1 MPTASSDVS
10 QDDSELEALRTG
22 IRDVLEREASRDRVQ
37 GFVGGGLT
45 LYQGLWAKASELG
58 WLALAI
64 PDEHGGLGLDF
75 AALAIL
81 YEELGRFVA
90 PLPLVG
96 TMLVAEALATAGSP
110 EQQALW
116 LPRIA
121 AGEIPAS
128 PAVHCSEATGVSMT
142 GAGSMLSLSGHADDL
157 IEGATARLL
166 LIAATEADGTPRHVL
181 LEPEADGVTVVVEP
195 TMDQTRHLARVQ
207 FENTLIP
214 ADRLLPGPA
223 GALNDALLTHAALAL
238 ACDAMGGAAAIFEL
252 TIDYLKIRE
261 QFGRPIGSFQ
271 ALKHRCADHKVALE
285 ASGAVVREAV
295 AKRASGAPDAP
306 LYAAMA
312 KFYACDVYAAIA
324 TDAVQLHGG
333 IGFTWEHPCHLF
345 LKRAKLNEALF
356 GAAAAHAD
364 RAANLLLAA

>member
-1 MPTASSDVS
+1 MS
-10 QDDSELEALRTG
+10 QADAELEALRNG
-22 IRDVLEREASRDRVQ
+22 IRDVLEREATRDRVQ
-37 GFVGGGLT
+37 SFVAGGLT
-45 LYQGLWAKASELG
+45 LDGPLWAKASELG

-64 PDEHGGLGLDF
+64 PEDHGGLGLDF
-75 AALAIL
+75 AGLAIL

-121 AGEIPAS
+121 AGEVPAS
-128 PAVHCSEATGVSMT
+128 LAVHCPAAAGVSMARV
-142 GAGSMLSLSGHADDL
+142 GGMLTLSGHAGDL
-157 IEGATARLL
+157 IEGAAARLL
-166 LIAATEADGTPRHVL
+166 LIAATEADGTPRHIL
-181 LEPEADGVTVVVEP
+181 LEPEADGVDVVFEP
-195 TMDQTRHLARVQ
+195 TMDQTRHLAHVRLD
-207 FENTLIP
+207 NTLIP
-214 ADRLLPGPA
+214 AGRLLPGS
-223 GALNDALLTHAALAL
+223 GEMLNEALLTHAALAL
-238 ACDAMGGAAAIFEL
+238 ACDAMGGAAAIFEQ
-252 TIDYLKIRE
+252 TVDYLKIRE
-261 QFGRPIGSFQ
+261 QFGKPIGSFQ

-285 ASGAVVREAV
+285 ASSAVAREAA
-295 AKRASGAPDAP
+295 AKRAAGAPDAA

-312 KFYACDVYAAIA
+312 KFYACDVYATIA

-345 LKRAKLNEALF
+345 LKRAKLSEALF
-356 GAAAAHAD
+356 GTAAAHAD